1 MNIMYIA
8 SDNYAGS
15 GAFLSLVNLARN
27 IREKYKENVLI
38 VLPRKGDGE
47 ELLLQYS
54 IPYIHIYTFNW
65 CIRTEKRNQ
74 FATKIKIFFARLFNI
89 VPIISLIGLIY
100 IKKID
105 IIHINTSYSY
115 VGAIA
120 GKICKKPV
128 IWHIREFLEEDQGC
142 EIWNKKRGYKLI
154 NRSAEIITISKAIYK
169 KYKNIFDVNKMQ
181 VILNGINEQQF
192 YLSKH
197 HIFKNHFL
205 RIAIIGTIS
214 YYKGQFCVVEA
225 IDKLV
230 KNGYK
235 NLGVWIIGKGNE
247 KIENELLNLINK
259 KKLDKYISLVGYQ
272 KNIVNWLE
280 NIDIVLTCSKAEA
293 FGRTT
298 VEAMLAGCLVI
309 GARSAGTLELIQDN
323 ETGLLYQE
331 GSADDLAGKIE
342 RAINEKQ
349 KMISVAQNGQQYMLH
364 NMTASI
370 NAQKIYKEYCKILK
384 ETNEKNDKIFKKK
397 AH

>member
-1 MNIMYIA
+1 MVF
-8 SDNYAGS
+8 
-15 GAFLSLVNLARN
+15 FL
-27 IREKYKENVLI
+27 
-38 VLPRKGDGE
+38 
-47 ELLLQYS
+47 
-54 IPYIHIYTFNW
+54 
-65 CIRTEKRNQ
+65 
-74 FATKIKIFFARLFNI
+74 
-89 VPIISLIGLIY
+89 
-100 IKKID
+100 
-105 IIHINTSYSY
+105 
-115 VGAIA
+115 
-120 GKICKKPV
+120 
-128 IWHIREFLEEDQGC
+128 
-142 EIWNKKRGYKLI
+142 
-154 NRSAEIITISKAIYK
+154 
-169 KYKNIFDVNKMQ
+169 
-181 VILNGINEQQF
+181 
-192 YLSKH
+192 
-197 HIFKNHFL
+197 
-205 RIAIIGTIS
+205 
-214 YYKGQFCVVEA
+214 
-225 IDKLV
+225 
-230 KNGYK
+230 
-235 NLGVWIIGKGNE
+235 GKGNE

>member
-54 IPYIHIYTFNW
+54 IPYIHIYSFNW

-74 FATKIKIFFARLFNI
+74 FVTKIKIIFARFFNI

-120 GKICKKPV
+120 GKICKKSV

-169 KYKNIFDVNKMQ
+169 KYENIFDVNKMQ
-181 VILNGINEQQF
+181 VILNGINERQF

-230 KNGYK
+230 KKGYK
-235 NLGVWIIGKGNE
+235 NLGVWIIGKGND
-247 KIENELLNLINK
+247 KIENELLDLINRK
-259 KKLDKYISLVGYQ
+259 EVDKYISLVGYQ

-309 GARSAGTLELIQDN
+309 GARSAGTLELIQEN

-331 GSADDLAGKIE
+331 GSADDLARQIE

-384 ETNEKNDKIFKKK
+384 ETNEKDDKIFKK
-397 AH
+397 